1 MRRWY
6 EQRLVVTGERQGL
19 MREGYEEVK
28 RFKREV
34 AELCG
39 VNEILKTAS
48 AFFAAQLDRLAR

>member
-1 MRRWY
+1 M
-6 EQRLVVTGERQGL
+6 VVTGERQGL

-48 AFFAAQLDRLAR
+48 AFFAAQLDRLVR